1 MAKSQIGLVGLAVM
15 GENLALNIERNGFP
29 ITIYNRSGD
38 KTDALLAGRA
48 KGLKFTGAKT
58 VQELVASLER
68 PRRIILMVKAGAPVD
83 DMINQL
89 TPLLEPGDII
99 IDGGNSHFSDTRRR
113 DGAVKAKGF
122 HFVGSGVSGGEEGA
136 LWGPSLMPGGPKDAY
151 EKIRPVWEK
160 IAAKVNDG
168 PFVTYIGPDGARHL

>member
-38 KTDALLAGRA
+38 KTAALLAGRA

-68 PRRIILMVKAGAPVD
+68 PRR
-83 DMINQL
+83 
-89 TPLLEPGDII
+89 T
-99 IDGGNSHFSDTRRR
+99 
-113 DGAVKAKGF
+113 
-122 HFVGSGVSGGEEGA
+122 
-136 LWGPSLMPGGPKDAY
+136 PGGVTRGLPKCWMLGTL
-151 EKIRPVWEK
+151 RL
-160 IAAKVNDG
+160 G
-168 PFVTYIGPDGARHL
+168 